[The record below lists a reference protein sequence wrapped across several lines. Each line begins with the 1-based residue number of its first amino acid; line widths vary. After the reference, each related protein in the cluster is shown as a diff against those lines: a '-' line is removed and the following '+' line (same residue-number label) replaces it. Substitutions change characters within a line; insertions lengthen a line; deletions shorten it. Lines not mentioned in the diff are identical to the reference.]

1 MLDFLREVV
10 KLEWLRKFTARE
22 FFLLALFLAVAS
34 IVVRLL
40 SDDFLKAWE
49 ITDIGQL
56 RQYSGIAGVLSVV
69 LFVTIF
75 LARLQK
81 WLQHERIC
89 YRTKRLF
96 HNLTNHQKQILKNFL
111 DNKDR
116 TRYFQFDDGVVND
129 LMAAGVISR
138 SAEPTTMRGYRGII
152 CAYTLNDWAW
162 DYLNKHPE
170 LLSGDGSAKEQ
181 NPIAQEIE
189 S

>member
-116 TRYFQFDDGVVND
+116 TRYFQFDDGVVN
-129 LMAAGVISR
+129 LGLKPNVA
-138 SAEPTTMRGYRGII
+138 
-152 CAYTLNDWAW
+152 
-162 DYLNKHPE
+162 E
-170 LLSGDGSAKEQ
+170 LLGIETFAFFISPCTATTLSGISLINLLGSQ
-181 NPIAQEIE
+181 
-189 S
+189 